1 MGCIDQQIP
10 RRRVSFPLKPR
21 ARRCQARRE
30 GVQSIFICN
39 HRPSTSG
46 DIIVRKS
53 CGFRGS
59 QDTRPAPFANIE
71 EHAKEGPTGGN
82 LIPIP
87 ALKCLIHPY
96 VSSSDAVNSLLRKGE
111 SRRLSEQERNFV
123 TSLEAF
129 LVALPPY
136 PFPYVYRGLE
146 AKTQED
152 VLAFKT
158 LLQKGEPFVERGF
171 LSTSAL
177 SFEQQK
183 ERRDVSNVY
192 HQMNTYIA
200 IKSKTGRLIQRYSR
214 RKDEWE
220 VLFATG
226 TSFRVL
232 SFEDTTPSVDHQSS
246 DKGRYRIVMEELPKI

>member
-1 MGCIDQQIP
+1 MSNSSPVPAI
-10 RRRVSFPLKPR
+10 SF
-21 ARRCQARRE
+21 A
-30 GVQSIFICN
+30 
-39 HRPSTSG
+39 
-46 DIIVRKS
+46 
-53 CGFRGS
+53 
-59 QDTRPAPFANIE
+59 DTRPASFEKVE
-71 EHAKEGPTGGN
+71 EHAKEGPVGENRINVSTLKG
-82 LIPIP
+82 LIQ
-87 ALKCLIHPY
+87 PY
-96 VSSSDAVNSLLRKGE
+96 VSSSEAINSLLRKGE

-123 TSLEAF
+123 SSMEETF
-129 LVALPPY
+129 LIALPPY
-136 PFPYVYRGLE
+136 PFPYVYRGLK

-152 VLAFKT
+152 VLMFES
-158 LLQKGEPFVERGF
+158 LMQRGEPFVERGF
-171 LSTSAL
+171 LSASAL

-183 ERRDVSNVY
+183 ERRDVTNVY